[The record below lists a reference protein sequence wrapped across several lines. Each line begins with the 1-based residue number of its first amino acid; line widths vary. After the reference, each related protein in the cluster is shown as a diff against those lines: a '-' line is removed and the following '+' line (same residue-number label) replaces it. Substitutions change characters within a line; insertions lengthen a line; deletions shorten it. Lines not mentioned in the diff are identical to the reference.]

1 MTGRLDCNRTLEGA
15 AGNGGVLFFAG
26 EAMSD
31 PDAEI
36 RFAEDV
42 VDAIDAA
49 RERGVDDETLIQ
61 LLDEIASELREGL
74 N

>member
-1 MTGRLDCNRTLEGA
+1 
-15 AGNGGVLFFAG
+15 
-26 EAMSD
+26 MSD